1 MYSFDSTVRYSE
13 CNTDLTLSIPSI
25 INYFQDCS
33 TFHTESLGHGIAY
46 CAERHFAWFVAA
58 WQIQIDRIPR
68 FTEPIRVSTWSSMQS
83 ATMAH
88 RYFTLKTKDEEDLI
102 RADSLWFAFDTQRGR
117 AMRIPEFEHVYFS
130 EEEPVDLPPT
140 QRKIKLAGEGTPLD
154 PIVVAQQHLDTNNH
168 VNNGQYIAMA
178 DYAVR
183 ERDKDFIPW
192 RLSAQY
198 KKAAKLGNT
207 IVPRLHV
214 EEGGYAVDLT
224 DGGAESF
231 AIVRMVGR
239 P

>member
-33 TFHTESLGHGIAY
+33 TFHTESLGHGIAF

-68 FTEPIRVSTWSSMQS
+68 FTEPIRVSTWSAMQS
-83 ATMAH
+83 VTMAH
-88 RYFTLKTKDEEDLI
+88 RFFTLTAKDGEVLV
-102 RADSLWFAFDTQRGR
+102 RADSLWFAFNTQRGR
-117 AMRIPEFEHVYFS
+117 AMRIPEYEHVYFS
-130 EEEPVDLPPT
+130 EEDPIDLPPT
-140 QRKIKLAGEGTPLD
+140 QRKIRLTGEGMLLE
-154 PIVVAQQHLDTNNH
+154 PIAVAQHHLDTNNH

-183 ERDKDFIPW
+183 AQDKGFDPW
-192 RLSAQY
+192 RLCVQY
-198 KKAAKLGNT
+198 KKAAKLGDT
-207 IVPRLHV
+207 IVPKLHV

-224 DGGAESF
+224 DGDASSY
-231 AIVRMVGR
+231 AIVRMVSR